1 MSDKPYLQLQTIRD
15 FIRWGI
21 SLFNQHKIYY
31 GHGTDNALSEAAYL
45 TLYSLHLPPDFPE
58 TYFDSR
64 LTDTEKQAVAEAL
77 MQRVE
82 KRLPSPYITH
92 EAWFMGLPFYVDER
106 VLIPRSPV
114 AELIAAGFEP
124 WIDPDQVGS
133 ILDLCT
139 GSGCIAIACAS
150 VFPEARVVGADL
162 SPEALAVADINRARH
177 GLEEQL
183 VLVESDLFENL
194 GGERFDVIISNPP
207 YVDAEDMAS
216 LPDEYRHE
224 PELALAAGFDGL
236 DIVRRMLNQALDH
249 LNPGGIIIVEVGNSA
264 AALELAYP
272 EVPFT
277 WLEFEHGGEG
287 VFLLSYEQLQHY
299 QAQFK

>member
-1 MSDKPYLQLQTIRD
+1 MSDKAYQSLSTIRD

-21 SLFNQHKIYY
+21 SLFNQHQIYY

-45 TLYSLHLPPDFPE
+45 TLHSLHLPPDFPE

-64 LTDTEKQAVAEAL
+64 LTETEKQAVANAL

-82 KRLPSPYITH
+82 KRLPAPYITH

-114 AELIAAGFEP
+114 AELIAEGFVP

-150 VFPEARVVGADL
+150 VFPEARVVGADI
-162 SPEALAVADINRARH
+162 SPEALTVAEINRQRH
-177 GLEEQL
+177 GLEDRL
-183 VLVESDLFENL
+183 VLLESDLYENL
-194 GGERFDVIISNPP
+194 AGERFDVIISNPP
-207 YVDAEDMAS
+207 YVDEEDMAS
-216 LPDEYRHE
+216 LPEEYRHE

-236 DIVRRMLNQALDH
+236 DLVRQMLQQALSH
-249 LNPGGIIIVEVGNSA
+249 LNPGGILIIEVGNSA
-264 AALELAYP
+264 YALELAYP
-272 EVPFT
+272 QVPFT

-287 VFLLSYEQLQHY
+287 VFLLSYEQLQQY
-299 QAQFK
+299 QTHFQ